1 MTDYIYGKNSIEEA
15 IKAAP
20 ERINKIFVSENNK
33 FDKKINL
40 IINFCKENKIKFQFV
55 PKEKIDSLLPEKSH
69 QGIAASISPIKYRE
83 LDEFL
88 DSVKKTNALVVMLD
102 SVEDVHNLG
111 AIIRTAVC
119 AGADGIII
127 PDKRSVSVTSVVEK
141 ISAGAVNK
149 IPIIRVS
156 NLSNSILKLKK
167 NGFWIVG
174 AEGNSDT
181 NYFDVD
187 YKMNCAIVLGGE
199 NQGISNI
206 VRKNCDYMVKI
217 PIIGE
222 FNSLNVSNAAAIIIY
237 EALRQRLL
245 N

>member
-1 MTDYIYGKNSIEEA
+1 MNDYIYGKNSLEETL
-15 IKAAP
+15 KAAP
-20 ERINKIFVSENNK
+20 ERINKVLICENSK
-33 FDKKINL
+33 FDKKINS
-40 IINFCKENKIKFQFV
+40 IVNFCKENKVKFQFV
-55 PKEKIDSLLPEKSH
+55 PKEKIDSIVPGVSH
-69 QGIAASISPIKYRE
+69 QGIAASISPIKYTN

-88 DSVKKTNALVVMLD
+88 SSLNKTNALVVMLD

-127 PDKRSVSVTSVVEK
+127 PDKRSVSVTGAVEK

-174 AEGNSDT
+174 AEGDSDT
-181 NYFDVD
+181 NYFDID
-187 YKMNCAIVLGGE
+187 YHMNYAIVLGGE

-222 FNSLNVSNAAAIIIY
+222 FNSLNVSNAASILIY
-237 EALRQRLL
+237 EALRQRLSK
-245 N
+245 

>member
-1 MTDYIYGKNSIEEA
+1 MNDYIYGKNSIEEA
-15 IKAAP
+15 IKTAP
-20 ERINKIFVSENNK
+20 GRINKILISDNNK
-33 FDKKINL
+33 FDKKINT
-40 IINFCKENKIKFQFV
+40 IINLAKENNIKYQFS
-55 PKEKIDSLLPEKSH
+55 PKEKLDSLSENASH
-69 QGIAASISPIKYRE
+69 QGILASISPIKYHH

-88 DSVKKTNALVVMLD
+88 NSLNKENALLIMLD

-127 PDKRSVSVTSVVEK
+127 PDKRSVSVTPAVEK

-156 NLSNSILKLKK
+156 NLANSILKLKNK
-167 NGFWIVG
+167 GFWIVG
-174 AEGNSDT
+174 AEGDAET
-181 NYFDVD
+181 NYFDID
-187 YKMNCAIVLGGE
+187 YKMNCTIVLGGE
-199 NQGISNI
+199 NKGISNI
-206 VRKNCDYMVKI
+206 VRKNCDYVVKI
-217 PIIGE
+217 PIIGD
-222 FNSLNVSNAAAIIIY
+222 FNSLNVSNAASILIY